1 MRDWNEVCVEEIGS
15 RPSVTIFQDGWYRIE
30 RGGRVGVG
38 PDAETAIR
46 DLERQP
52 PVWQAGPTT
61 PLS

>member
-1 MRDWNEVCVEEIGS
+1 M
-15 RPSVTIFQDGWYRIE
+15 TIFPDGWYRIE

-52 PVWQAGPTT
+52 PAREADRTT
-61 PLS
+61 PVRS